1 MYKKYFFESDTV
13 LIIWY
18 YYDHAAFLKICS
30 LYNHIFKMLNFLSF
44 LALVLKEG
52 VFALTTSSYAS
63 LLGVE
68 QNFSLNSNL
77 TIFKL
82 ISTLFFFFP
91 QYNYIGY
98 LDYKK
103 ETIRKLAMKANTCSF
118 NPGVFVANLTEW
130 KLQNITKQ
138 LEKWMA
144 LNVA

>member
-1 MYKKYFFESDTV
+1 MLSNERNPQCGTAGGLRASEGQFFICECIKSTFSESGTI
-13 LIIWY
+13 LIIWW

-68 QNFSLNSNL
+68 QNFSLHSNL

-82 ISTLFFFFP
+82 ISTLFFFFFSP
-91 QYNYIGY
+91 SI
-98 LDYKK
+98 
-103 ETIRKLAMKANTCSF
+103 
-118 NPGVFVANLTEW
+118 
-130 KLQNITKQ
+130 IT
-138 LEKWMA
+138 LGI
-144 LNVA
+144 